1 MNENENVV
9 ENVETDCVIDNDGK
23 TEIRVGGSKSD
34 TLAAVAGAAVIAL
47 VAGAAGN
54 IGSKIVDGACY
65 GFANLKEYI
74 EEKKEEAEEKKA
86 EKKAKKAKEED

>member
-1 MNENENVV
+1 MNEEENVV
-9 ENVETDCVIDNDGK
+9 ENVETDCVIDNDG
-23 TEIRVGGSKSD
+23 TEIKVGKSD
-34 TLAAVAGAAVIAL
+34 SLAVLARAAVIAL
-47 VAGAAGN
+47 VAGAAVN